1 LVANAVVDAVA
12 GDRRARLLERAEQ
25 VMPGGVN
32 SPVRSFRSVGG
43 KPLVM
48 AGGAGSR
55 ITDADGKSY
64 VDYVL
69 SYGPLILGH
78 AHPDA
83 VDAISE
89 TARNGTGF
97 GATTELEIE
106 LAELVREL
114 VPSVESLRMTNS
126 GTEATMSAIRL
137 ARGYTGRDLIVKF
150 EGNYHGH
157 GDMLLVSAGSGA
169 ATQGQPDS
177 AGVPRGAVAD
187 TVVVPYND
195 LTTVREVFLRHGE
208 SIAAVIVEPVAGNM
222 GCVPPAPGFLDGLRD
237 LTTLHGA
244 LLIFDEV
251 MTGFRVASGGA
262 QQLYDVTPDLSCF
275 GKVIGG
281 GLPVGAFGGRRD
293 VMELLAPLGPVY
305 QAGTL
310 SGNPVAMA
318 AGLATLRTAQ
328 RSGAY
333 DELEELGGHWET
345 GMRQAT
351 EGTPVSVNRVGS
363 MLSLFFTESPPT
375 DFASVSDADTD
386 AFRRFFW
393 HLMEHGIHLAPSPFE
408 AGFLSTAHSPADI
421 DRTCEVAGAWLK
433 EDYR

>member
-1 LVANAVVDAVA
+1 MIDGVVEAVA
-12 GDRRARLLERAEQ
+12 GDRRARLLERAEA
-25 VMPGGVN
+25 VLPGGVN
-32 SPVRSFRSVGG
+32 SPVRSFRAVGG
-43 KPLVM
+43 RPLVI
-48 AGGAGSR
+48 AGGSGAR
-55 ITDADGKSY
+55 VTDVNGKSY

-69 SYGPLILGH
+69 SYGPLVLGH
-78 AHPDA
+78 AHPEV
-83 VDAISE
+83 VDAISA

-114 VPSVESLRMTNS
+114 VPSVEMLRMTNS

-137 ARGYTGRDLIVKF
+137 ARGFTGRDVVVKF

-157 GDMLLVSAGSGA
+157 GDVLLVSAGSGA

-187 TVVVPYND
+187 TVVLPYND
-195 LTTVREVFLRHGE
+195 LDAVREYFSGHGGNV
-208 SIAAVIVEPVAGNM
+208 AAVIVEPVAGNM
-222 GCVPPAPGFLDGLRD
+222 GCVPPAAGFLPGLRE
-237 LTTLHGA
+237 LTTRHGA
-244 LLIFDEV
+244 LLVFDEV
-251 MTGFRVASGGA
+251 MTGFRVAPGGA
-262 QQLYDVTPDLSCF
+262 QQLYAVTPDLSCF

-318 AGLATLRTAQ
+318 AGLATVRTALRTGCH
-328 RSGAY
+328 RR
-333 DELEELGGHWET
+333 LEELGRRWET

-351 EGTPVSVNRVGS
+351 ADAPVSVHRVGS
-363 MLSLFFTESPPT
+363 MLGLFFTESPPT
-375 DFASVSDADTD
+375 DFASASGTDTD
-386 AFRRFFW
+386 AFRRFFR
-393 HLMEHGIHLAPSPFE
+393 HLLARGIHLAPSPFE
-408 AGFLSTAHSPADI
+408 AGFLSGAHTPADV
-421 DRTCEVAGAWLK
+421 DRTCEIAADWLTR
-433 EDYR
+433 EYR